1 VVPEREQ
8 ADQDRAVIRRGHLV
22 AVVVRALLIG
32 CAVLLVVGCA
42 GARSEAPQE
51 EEQGSSPPA
60 TDSEEVRCEGT
71 RTIKNPFLHD
81 EAAANDRFRYK
92 GSLITND
99 LRGCPNGGLLLGTDK
114 RDKLGGL
121 EGDDEIRGLGGKD
134 EIYGDNGNDVIYA
147 GPGEGSFDGKYVGP
161 VLRDDKVEYIDGGNG
176 ADVIYGGDGSDF
188 IDARGDKQ
196 PRQPDK
202 LYCGKGKDQYD
213 ADPMDY
219 VDSSCEK
226 KAMWGPPIF

>member
-1 VVPEREQ
+1 MAIVG
-8 ADQDRAVIRRGHLV
+8 IF
-22 AVVVRALLIG
+22 LIG
-32 CAVLLVVGCA
+32 CALLLLMLGCS
-42 GARSEAPQE
+42 GIRTEAPREKQE
-51 EEQGSSPPA
+51 NSPEATKKEQA
-60 TDSEEVRCEGT
+60 HTEVTASEEARCEGT
-71 RTIKNPFLHD
+71 RTIKNPILHD

-114 RDKLGGL
+114 RDKLAGL

-134 EIYGDNGNDVIYA
+134 EIYGENGNDVIYA

-161 VLRDDKVEYIDGGNG
+161 VFRDDKVEYVDGGNG
-176 ADVIYGGDGSDF
+176 ADVIYGGDGSDL
-188 IDARGDKQ
+188 INARGDKQ

-202 LYCGKGKDQYD
+202 LYCGKGKDRYI
-213 ADPMDY
+213 AEKIDY

-226 KAMWGPPIF
+226 KAIWAPPIS

>member
-1 VVPEREQ
+1 MVPEREQ

-42 GARSEAPQE
+42 GARSEAPQK
-51 EEQGSSPPA
+51 EEQGSSPQA

-71 RTIKNPFLHD
+71 RTRKNPILHS
-81 EAAANDRFRYK
+81 EAAANGRFRYK

-99 LRGCPNGGLLLGTDK
+99 LRDCPNGGLLLGTDK

-134 EIYGDNGNDVIYA
+134 EIYGDNGNDDIYA

-161 VLRDDKVEYIDGGNG
+161 VLRDDKVEYVDGGNG

-213 ADPMDY
+213 ADKIDY

-226 KAMWGPPIF
+226 KAMWGRPIF

>member
-1 VVPEREQ
+1 M
-8 ADQDRAVIRRGHLV
+8 IRRGHLV

-32 CAVLLVVGCA
+32 CTVLLVVGCA
-42 GARSEAPQE
+42 GVRSEATKQEQTRPPEATVSE
-51 EEQGSSPPA
+51 EEA
-60 TDSEEVRCEGT
+60 RCEGT
-71 RTIKNPFLHD
+71 RTIKNPFLYN

-147 GPGEGSFDGKYVGP
+147 GPGEGSFVGKYVGP
-161 VLRDDKVEYIDGGNG
+161 VVRDDKVEYISGGNG

-226 KAMWGPPIF
+226 KANWGPAIF

>member
-1 VVPEREQ
+1 MALVV
-8 ADQDRAVIRRGHLV
+8 AF
-22 AVVVRALLIG
+22 LIG
-32 CAVLLVVGCA
+32 CVGLIVIGCA
-42 GARSEAPQE
+42 GVRSEAPE
-51 EEQGSSPPA
+51 EQQGHTEATKKEQGSSPQA
-60 TDSEEVRCEGT
+60 TASEEEARCEGT
-71 RTIKNPFLHD
+71 RTIKNPILHN
-81 EAAANDRFRYK
+81 EAAMNGRYRYE

-99 LRGCPNGGLLLGTDK
+99 LRGCLDSGLLSGTDK
-114 RDKLGGL
+114 PDKLGGL

-161 VLRDDKVEYIDGGNG
+161 VLRDDKVEYVDGGNG
-176 ADVIYGGDGSDF
+176 ADIIYGGDGSDF

-213 ADPMDY
+213 ADKMDY

-226 KAMWGPPIF
+226 KAMWGPPIS

>member
-1 VVPEREQ
+1 MPREGEGAVLRQGRSIALVV
-8 ADQDRAVIRRGHLV
+8 AF
-22 AVVVRALLIG
+22 LIG

-42 GARSEAPQE
+42 GTTSSESSKK
-51 EEQGSSPPA
+51 EQGSSPQA
-60 TDSEEVRCEGT
+60 TDSEEARCEGT
-71 RTIKNPFLHD
+71 RTIKNPILYD

-99 LRGCPNGGLLLGTDK
+99 LRGCPNGALLLGTDK
-114 RDKLGGL
+114 RDKLAGL

-134 EIYGDNGNDVIYA
+134 EIYGENGNDVIYA

-161 VLRDDKVEYIDGGNG
+161 VLRDDKVEYISGGNG

-226 KAMWGPPIF
+226 KAMWWRPIF